1 MSIGS
6 SPSFSTIAN
15 RIGDSAPH
23 SMSEFYSV
31 QFTDGSRSPS
41 GGTISLSQF
50 RNKTVGNPP
59 PPPPSYV
66 APPSFSPPSDGGCF
80 SPNTLLRLSN
90 GDMIKMGEIT
100 IGDVLEGG
108 ISVNAVLQILNK
120 NDIPYYKVYN
130 ESLDDYIYVTGSHHV
145 LETDGRFV
153 HVNEYSKSEKT
164 DIVDKMWICLITSNH
179 NIPIGGHTFWDWS
192 DWCDTCEKCTI
203 PQEFFTREN
212 RLNVL

>member
-6 SPSFSTIAN
+6 APSFSTIAN

-59 PPPPSYV
+59 PPPPTPAFPTYPTFGDS
-66 APPSFSPPSDGGCF
+66 CF
-80 SPNTLLRLSN
+80 SPNTLLRLSD
-90 GDMIKMGEIT
+90 GTMVKMSEIV

-108 ISVNAVLQILNK
+108 ITVNAVLQILNK
-120 NDIPYYKVYN
+120 DDTPYYKIYS
-130 ESLDDYIYVTGSHHV
+130 EYLGDYIYVTGSHHV
-145 LETDGRFV
+145 METDGRFV
-153 HVNEYSKSEKT
+153 HVSEYSKSEKT
-164 DIVDKMWICLITSNH
+164 NIVSGMFICLITSNH

-203 PQEFFTREN
+203 PQEFFTRKN

>member
-1 MSIGS
+1 MSVGGQ
-6 SPSFSTIAN
+6 PSFSTIASH
-15 RIGDSAPH
+15 IGDSAPH

-31 QFTDGSRSPS
+31 QFTDGSKSPS
-41 GGTISLSQF
+41 SGTIALSHF
-50 RNKTVGNPP
+50 RNKIIGNPP

-66 APPSFSPPSDGGCF
+66 APPSYVPPEGCF
-80 SPNTLLRLSN
+80 SPNTNLLLSN

-100 IGDVLEGG
+100 VGDVLEGG
-108 ISVNAVLQILNK
+108 ITVNAVLQILNG
-120 NDIPYYKVYN
+120 NDIPYYKVYS

-153 HVNEYSKSEKT
+153 HVSEYSKSKKT
-164 DIVDKMWICLITSNH
+164 DIVDKIWICLITSNH

-203 PQEFFTREN
+203 PQEFFHRES

>member
-1 MSIGS
+1 MSIGGA
-6 SPSFSTIAN
+6 PSMSTIAN

-41 GGTISLSQF
+41 GGTISLSHF
-50 RNKTVGNPP
+50 RNKTIGNPP

-66 APPSFSPPSDGGCF
+66 APPSYPSYFQEGCF
-80 SPNTLLRLSN
+80 IPSTPIKL
-90 GDMIKMGEIT
+90 GDGRSVYIGDLVV
-100 IGDVLEGG
+100 GDVLEGG
-108 ISVNAVLQILNK
+108 IIVNATLQIRNIYK
-120 NDIPYYKVYN
+120 SPFYSIPSKCGN
-130 ESLDDYIYVTGSHHV
+130 FDIYVTGTHHIKHEGVFMKVGECELSH
-145 LETDGRFV
+145 T
-153 HVNEYSKSEKT
+153 SEMVS
-164 DIVDKMWICLITSNH
+164 DVWICLITSNH

-203 PQEFFTREN
+203 PQEFFTRKN

>member
-6 SPSFSTIAN
+6 SPSFSTIVS
-15 RIGDSAPH
+15 RIGGSAPH
-23 SMSEFYSV
+23 SMSEFYNV

-41 GGTISLSQF
+41 GGRISLSEF
-50 RNKTVGNPP
+50 RNKIVGL
-59 PPPPSYV
+59 PPS
-66 APPSFSPPSDGGCF
+66 PSPSYGGCF
-80 SPNTLLRLSN
+80 SPNTNLLLSN

-100 IGDVLEGG
+100 VGDVLEGG
-108 ISVNAVLQILNK
+108 ITVNAVLQILNG
-120 NDIPYYKVYN
+120 NDIPYYKVYS

-153 HVNEYSKSEKT
+153 HVSEYSKSKKT

-203 PQEFFTREN
+203 PQEFFHRES